1 MRCRAAA
8 ARLVHDD
15 TIDQPIDTIGPPSAR
30 VAVDGL
36 AQVLI
41 VRMDCAVHGRIDP
54 IAHVYLRPGFI
65 WMANLLIRRRKTP
78 RQLIVRSSAARDK
91 RRKAIKRVGRRW
103 TTIRRVM
110 DSRTPRVIAVREIFV
125 AREVT
130 SRNVSPRASALH
142 TIHAVVH
149 REPRADGAI
158 LELY

>member
-1 MRCRAAA
+1 MRCCAAA

-41 VRMDCAVHGRIDP
+41 MRMNRSVHGRVDP

-65 WMANLLIRRRKTP
+65 WTANLLISRRKTP
-78 RQLIVRSSAARDK
+78 RQLIMRASAARDK
-91 RRKAIKRVGRRW
+91 CRKAIKRVGRRW

-110 DSRTPRVIAVREIFV
+110 DSGTPCVIAVREILV
-125 AREVT
+125 AREVA
-130 SRNVSPRASALH
+130 SRNVRPRATALH
-142 TIHAVVH
+142 TIDAVVH